1 MNAEVS
7 LKKSERL
14 DDDTIDLLAVARTL
28 WRGRIVMATA
38 VIMAVAVGV
47 IYAKV
52 IATPIF
58 KSTSVV
64 MLESREASV
73 SGISAVFGALATGDS
88 SVVNTEVQVLLGRN
102 LMGRVVDALQLQ
114 DDPEFNADLIP
125 PSVLSRIKGAIMPSE
140 DQDVIDTPEMVRDAV
155 ISNLLETVSVTN
167 VPNSLVF
174 QITASSISPEKA
186 AKIADTIAK
195 LYIDDQLRTRFDA
208 TEQAARWL
216 TDQVTRLKQAA
227 EASATKVRQFRNT
240 TNLIDVET
248 LDAMDR
254 QIKEIRRRQ
263 DQTLDQ
269 ANQIQAK
276 VDAIEAATDRGK
288 KAELT
293 GNDRLM
299 TLAHSTGEP
308 AAEQFDTLLETVL
321 SQLRADRERLL
332 SQVRSLKLS
341 ENQLSAEIAHQ
352 SDELVQ
358 LDQLTRD
365 AEATE
370 LLYEQFQARQKEVIA
385 QQGINQ
391 ADSRV
396 ISNATVA
403 IAPASP
409 KTKLIIAMT
418 AFLGLFIGSLIVLLR
433 EMTTSRFRTTN
444 ELEALTGR
452 TVLSQIPQVPA
463 KSRGA
468 VLQYLQKNP
477 TSAPSEAI
485 RNLRT
490 AVLLSSV
497 DKAPQVIAVTSSVP
511 GEGKTTT
518 TMALAQN
525 FTALGRKVL
534 VLEGDIRVRRLDE
547 FIPEGGKI
555 SSGLLSVLTDGKS
568 LTDAVYRGAPQIADI
583 LFSGKISANAVDLFS
598 SDRFAQIIHEA
609 RGLYDIILID
619 TPPVLVVPDVK
630 TIAQQADATLF
641 VVRWDRTSQSQVQD
655 ALHQLEMVNI
665 QIAGLV
671 LAQVDPAGMRK
682 YGYGDS
688 YGAYSGY
695 GKQYYHTTNE

>member
-28 WRGRIVMATA
+28 WRGRLVVVTA
-38 VIMAVAVGV
+38 VIIAVAVGI
-47 IYAKV
+47 IYAKA

-58 KSTSVV
+58 KSMSVV

-299 TLAHSTGEP
+299 TLAQSTGEP

-452 TVLSQIPQVPA
+452 TVLSQIP
-463 KSRGA
+463 
-468 VLQYLQKNP
+468 
-477 TSAPSEAI
+477 
-485 RNLRT
+485 
-490 AVLLSSV
+490 
-497 DKAPQVIAVTSSVP
+497 
-511 GEGKTTT
+511 
-518 TMALAQN
+518 
-525 FTALGRKVL
+525 
-534 VLEGDIRVRRLDE
+534 
-547 FIPEGGKI
+547 
-555 SSGLLSVLTDGKS
+555 
-568 LTDAVYRGAPQIADI
+568 
-583 LFSGKISANAVDLFS
+583 
-598 SDRFAQIIHEA
+598 
-609 RGLYDIILID
+609 
-619 TPPVLVVPDVK
+619 
-630 TIAQQADATLF
+630 
-641 VVRWDRTSQSQVQD
+641 
-655 ALHQLEMVNI
+655 
-665 QIAGLV
+665 
-671 LAQVDPAGMRK
+671 
-682 YGYGDS
+682 
-688 YGAYSGY
+688 
-695 GKQYYHTTNE
+695 